1 VPVVGGWGELSIEG
15 RLGGASPARPTPAVS
30 GHSRSTPH
38 QSRTQKKVFLMDRK
52 KNCRRI
58 EPQPAFHRRPF
69 HVAFVEERLRV
80 SVDRS
85 RSSSFRFSFFDHLLD
100 GSVDDQLNRRPFSP
114 CILLHLEASSKPK
127 TRQESR
133 RKPVIPCPHNLHGL
147 QVRRVCYCHSPGRW
161 NPPLRRMYASP
172 FQNTRAAQGFDDDNV
187 AKGPFSDVD
196 FFASSGALP
205 HPWSIH
211 DVRLSRRLES
221 TGDRWKEI
229 L

>member
-1 VPVVGGWGELSIEG
+1 M
-15 RLGGASPARPTPAVS
+15 ARVLPGPLLPFRATPAQ
-30 GHSRSTPH
+30 PH
-38 QSRTQKKVFLMDRK
+38 INPGCKKKFFLWTEK

-58 EPQPAFHRRPF
+58 EPQPGFHRRPF
-69 HVAFVEERLRV
+69 HVASVEERLRV

-114 CILLHLEASSKPK
+114 CILLHLEAPSKPK
-127 TRQESR
+127 TRQKSR
-133 RKPVIPCPHNLHGL
+133 RKPVIPCPHNLHKL
-147 QVRRVCYCHSPGRW
+147 QVRRVRHCHSPGRW
-161 NPPLRRMYASP
+161 DSPLRRMYALP
-172 FQNTRAAQGFDDDNV
+172 LQYTRVAEGFDDDNV

-196 FFASSGALP
+196 FLASSGALS
-205 HPWSIH
+205 HSWSIH
-211 DVRLSRRLES
+211 NIRLSCRLEY